1 MAELLSWLQTPVAVW
16 VAFHFFVLVMLA
28 IDLFI
33 FQRHAHAVSMKEA
46 SGWSIVW
53 ITLAFIFAWGIWQY
67 WHIWNPEEPDQG
79 STKAIEFITG
89 YLIEKSLSVDN
100 LFVFLVI
107 FRYFCVPLELQ
118 PRVLLWGIL
127 GALIM
132 RISLILLGATLL
144 QTFHWMIYIFGG
156 FLIYTAY
163 KLWHSVEEE
172 IDPGKNPILRLLRRF
187 VPIADGYETP
197 HFWCM
202 RGGRW
207 HLTTLPVVI
216 LVIESTDVI
225 FALDSI
231 PAIFGITQDIFIV
244 YTSNIFAILGLRALY
259 FLLANLLG
267 MFRYLSSGL
276 SLILGFVG
284 LKMISQEHLKPYL
297 EQVGI
302 GSQALIFISL
312 GVISAILAVSVLA
325 SIIAGPKE
333 PLEEPAV
340 CETGL
345 PPADSTDA
353 TTDAIPSEKSA
364 APREETHEPGR

>member
-1 MAELLSWLQTPVAVW
+1 
-16 VAFHFFVLVMLA
+16 MLA
-28 IDLFI
+28 IDLFV
-33 FQRHAHAVSMKEA
+33 FQRQAHAVSMREA
-46 SGWSIVW
+46 AGWSVVW
-53 ITLAFIFAWGIWQY
+53 IALAFAFAWGIWQY
-67 WHIWNPEEPDQG
+67 WHVWHPEAPEQG
-79 STKAIEFITG
+79 GTKAVEFITG

-107 FRYFCVPLELQ
+107 FRYFCVPSHLQ

-132 RISLILLGATLL
+132 RISLILLGAALL
-144 QTFHWMIYIFGG
+144 QTFHWMIYLFGL

-172 IDPGKNPILRLLRRF
+172 IDPSKNPVLRLARRF
-187 VPIADGYETP
+187 FRIADGYDTP
-197 HFWCM
+197 HFWCK
-202 RGGRW
+202 RDGRW

-216 LVIESTDVI
+216 LVIESTDVV

-267 MFRYLSSGL
+267 MFRYLSYGL

-284 LKMISQEHLKPYL
+284 LKMILQDHLKPYL
-297 EQVGI
+297 EEAGI
-302 GSQALIFISL
+302 GGQALIFISL
-312 GVISAILAVSVLA
+312 GVISAILAISVVA

-333 PLEEPAV
+333 PLEHPPEECA
-340 CETGL
+340 TDQ
-345 PPADSTDA
+345 PPADSNGEA
-353 TTDAIPSEKSA
+353 AASED
-364 APREETHEPGR
+364 ETQQSPPVV

>member
-1 MAELLSWLQTPVAVW
+1 MDDLLSWLQSPVAIW
-16 VAFHFFVLVMLA
+16 IAFHLFVLVMLA
-28 IDLFI
+28 IDLFV
-33 FQRHAHAVSMKEA
+33 FQRHVHAVSMKEA
-46 SGWSIVW
+46 AAWSIVW
-53 ITLAFIFAWGIWQY
+53 ITLSFAFAWGIWQY
-67 WHIWNPEEPDQG
+67 WHVWYPEEAG
-79 STKAIEFITG
+79 EGGTRAIEFITG

-107 FRYFCVPLELQ
+107 FRYFSVPSHFQ

-144 QTFHWMIYIFGG
+144 QTFHWMIYLFGL

-163 KLWHSVEEE
+163 RLWYSVEEE
-172 IDPGKNPILRLLRRF
+172 IDPGKNPILRLARRF
-187 VPIADGYETP
+187 FRIADGYDTP
-197 HFWCM
+197 HFWVK
-202 RGGRW
+202 RDNRW
-207 HLTTLPVVI
+207 HMTTLPVVI
-216 LVIESTDVI
+216 LVIESTDVV

-267 MFRYLSSGL
+267 MFRYLSAGL

-284 LKMISQEHLKPYL
+284 LKMISQDQLTPYL

-302 GSQALIFISL
+302 GTQALIFISL
-312 GVISAILAVSVLA
+312 GVISAILAVSVVA
-325 SIIAGPKE
+325 SIMAGPQE
-333 PLEEPAV
+333 PLEH
-340 CETGL
+340 
-345 PPADSTDA
+345 PPQACATDQPPTDSNGAAGAGDVVQLEK
-353 TTDAIPSEKSA
+353 TT
-364 APREETHEPGR
+364 APREETP

>member
-1 MAELLSWLQTPVAVW
+1 MDDLLSWLQSPVAIW
-16 VAFHFFVLVMLA
+16 VAFHLFVLVMLA
-28 IDLFI
+28 IDLFV

-46 SGWSIVW
+46 AAWSIVW
-53 ITLAFIFAWGIWQY
+53 ITLAFGFAWGILQY
-67 WHIWNPEEPDQG
+67 WHVWYPEEAGQG
-79 STKAIEFITG
+79 GTKAIEFITG

-107 FRYFCVPLELQ
+107 FRYFCVPSHLQ

-163 KLWHSVEEE
+163 RLWYSVEEE
-172 IDPGKNPILRLLRRF
+172 IDPGKNPVLRLLRHFFR
-187 VPIADGYETP
+187 IADGYDTP
-197 HFWCM
+197 HFWVK
-202 RGGRW
+202 RDNRW

-267 MFRYLSSGL
+267 MFRYLSAGL
-276 SLILGFVG
+276 SLILAFVG
-284 LKMISQEHLKPYL
+284 LKMIAQDHLKPCW
-297 EQVGI
+297 EEVGI
-302 GSQALIFISL
+302 GAQGLIFISL
-312 GVISAILAVSVLA
+312 GVISAILAVSVVA

-333 PLEEPAV
+333 PLEHPPEA
-340 CETGL
+340 CETGP
-345 PPADSTDA
+345 PPAVTDGPAGADAAVPRKDA
-353 TTDAIPSEKSA
+353 TGLPENG
-364 APREETHEPGR
+364 P

>member
-1 MAELLSWLQTPVAVW
+1 MDDLLAWLHSPVAIW
-16 VAFHFFVLVMLA
+16 IAFHIFVLVMLA
-28 IDLFI
+28 IDLFV
-33 FQRHAHAVSMKEA
+33 FQRHAHAISMKEA
-46 SGWSIVW
+46 AGWSIVW
-53 ITLAFIFAWGIWQY
+53 VVLAFIFAWGIWQY
-67 WHIWNPEEPDQG
+67 WHVWYPEEAGQG
-79 STKAIEFITG
+79 GTKAIEFITG

-107 FRYFCVPLELQ
+107 FRYFCVPDYLQ

-132 RISLILLGATLL
+132 RISLILVGAALL
-144 QTFHWMIYIFGG
+144 QMFHWMIYIFGA

-163 KLWHSVEEE
+163 RLWHSVEEE
-172 IDPGKNPILRLLRRF
+172 IDPGKNPILRLLKRF
-187 VPIADGYETP
+187 FRIADGYDTP
-197 HFWCM
+197 HFFCM
-202 RGGRW
+202 RDGRW
-207 HLTTLPVVI
+207 HLTTLPVVL
-216 LVIESTDVI
+216 LVIESTDVV

-231 PAIFGITQDIFIV
+231 PAIFGITQDVFIV

-276 SLILGFVG
+276 SLILAFVG

-297 EQVGI
+297 EPVGI

-312 GVISAILAVSVLA
+312 GVIATILAVSVVA

-333 PLEEPAV
+333 PLDSPPE
-340 CETGL
+340 CETDL
-345 PPADSTDA
+345 PPARTDGA
-353 TTDAIPSEKSA
+353 AGAGDVVQQEKA
-364 APREETHEPGR
+364 PPPREESP

>member
-1 MAELLSWLQTPVAVW
+1 MDDLLSWLRAPVAIW
-16 VAFHFFVLVMLA
+16 VAFHLFVLVMLA

-46 SGWSIVW
+46 AAWSVVW
-53 ITLAFIFAWGIWQY
+53 ITLAFVFAFGIWQY
-67 WHIWNPEEPDQG
+67 WHVWHPDEARQG
-79 STKAIEFITG
+79 GTKAVEFITG

-107 FRYFCVPLELQ
+107 FRYFGVPSHLQ

-127 GALIM
+127 GALLM

-144 QTFHWMIYIFGG
+144 QTFHWMIYIFGL

-163 KLWHSVEEE
+163 RLWYSVEEE
-172 IDPGKNPILRLLRRF
+172 IDPGKNPVLRLVRRF
-187 VPIADGYETP
+187 FRIADGYDTP
-197 HFWCM
+197 HFWVK
-202 RGGRW
+202 RDNRW

-216 LVIESTDVI
+216 LVIESTDVV

-267 MFRYLSSGL
+267 MFRYLSAGL

-284 LKMISQEHLKPYL
+284 LKMITQDHLQPYL

-302 GSQALIFISL
+302 GPQGLIFISL
-312 GVISAILAVSVLA
+312 GVISAILVVAVVA

-333 PLEEPAV
+333 EPLEQPPV
-340 CETGL
+340 RET
-345 PPADSTDA
+345 DQQ
-353 TTDAIPSEKSA
+353 EKTA
-364 APREETHEPGR
+364 AQREETP